1 MSLAETRNDN
11 RRKCLRRSTMR
22 LAGIVLLGGAI
33 GSGAPGAVVTASAS
47 VKAFSSRFKASMIEA
62 GGAQQHVRTGGSGPA
77 VLLLHGFGDTGDMW
91 QPLAEG
97 LVTDHQVIVPDLRG
111 MGLSSHPE
119 GGYEKTS
126 QARDLAAI
134 LDRLKV
140 EQVILVTH
148 DIGNMVG
155 YALAVQF
162 PQRVTKWIVMDA
174 PLPGMGTWEKQLLN
188 PLVWHFNFRGPDVER
203 LVAGRERIL
212 LDRFYNELSAN
223 PAAIDE
229 DTRRHYAAL
238 YARPG
243 AIHNA
248 FGGQFAAFARDAEE
262 NKALFAKVG
271 KLRMPVLAIGGD
283 HSYGTAMKSE
293 LEFVASDVQSA
304 VITNSGHWIMEEQP
318 QQAIAIITKF
328 IAGK

>member
-1 MSLAETRNDN
+1 MALPRVPSSLIKPDIT
-11 RRKCLRRSTMR
+11 
-22 LAGIVLLGGAI
+22 LAF
-33 GSGAPGAVVTASAS
+33 SVVTFAIAVILLNAMPVHAAIKPWPSAFRDQQMAVS
-47 VKAFSSRFKASMIEA
+47 
-62 GGAQQHVRTGGSGPA
+62 GGTQYVRVGGHGPA

-91 QPLAEG
+91 QPLAEV
-97 LVTDHQVIVPDLRG
+97 LVADHMVIVPDSRG
-111 MGLSSHPE
+111 MGLSTHPE

-126 QARDLAAI
+126 QARDLASI
-134 LDRLKV
+134 LDQLAV
-140 EQVILVTH
+140 EQVTLVTH

-155 YALAVQF
+155 YAFAAQF
-162 PQRVTKWIVMDA
+162 PQRVTKWIAMDA
-174 PLPGMGTWEKQLLN
+174 PLPGLGTWEKQLVN

-248 FGGQFAAFARDAEE
+248 LGGQFAAFARDAEQ

-283 HSYGTAMKSE
+283 HSYGASMKTE
-293 LEFVASDVQSA
+293 LEFVASDVQGA
-304 VITNSGHWIMEEQP
+304 VITDSGHWIMEEQP
-318 QQAIAIITKF
+318 QQAIAIIAKF
-328 IAGK
+328 IAGT

>member
-1 MSLAETRNDN
+1 MSGT
-11 RRKCLRRSTMR
+11 
-22 LAGIVLLGGAI
+22 G
-33 GSGAPGAVVTASAS
+33 
-47 VKAFSSRFKASMIEA
+47 VKPFSSRFTASLMDV
-62 GGAQQHVRTGGSGPA
+62 GGAAQYVRVGGSGSA

-91 QPLAEG
+91 QPLAEI
-97 LVTDHQVIVPDLRG
+97 LVSDHMVIVPDLRG
-111 MGLSSHPE
+111 MGLSTHPE
-119 GGYEKTS
+119 AGYEKTS
-126 QARDLAAI
+126 QARDLASI
-134 LDRLKV
+134 LDRLAV
-140 EQVILVTH
+140 ETVTLVTH

-155 YALAVQF
+155 YAFAAQF
-162 PQRVTKWIVMDA
+162 PQRVTKWIAMDA
-174 PLPGMGTWEKQLLN
+174 PLPGLGTWEKQLVN

-238 YARPG
+238 YALPG

-248 FGGQFAAFARDAEE
+248 LGGQFAAFARDAEE

-271 KLRMPVLAIGGD
+271 KLGMPVLAIGGD
-283 HSYGTAMKSE
+283 HSYGASMKSE
-293 LEFVASDVQSA
+293 LEFVATDVQGA
-304 VITNSGHWIMEEQP
+304 VITDSGHWIMEEQP
-318 QQAIAIITKF
+318 QQAIAIIAKF